1 VNWRQLDLNLIV
13 IFDAVAQERS
23 AGRAASRLNMT
34 QPALSH
40 ALARLRSSLGDEL
53 FVRTPTGMEPT
64 PYAERLAGPV
74 RAALEGLRIGLE
86 GAADFDPAT
95 AEHRFALAV
104 DNSAALLLTAPLAAA
119 VAAEA
124 PGVSLDV
131 RPSGTLDLAERLD
144 RGELDLALGGLAAPG
159 ERFADLRLFESG
171 FAALVR
177 RGHPAAHNGA
187 LDLDALGAFPHLAL
201 SSTGEGTDFV
211 DTELAQHG
219 LARRIAL
226 RAPLLATSAALAQ
239 SDMIAVIGERS
250 AREFARLAP
259 LEALR
264 LPFES
269 PKLTTAMLWHR
280 RLDDVAAHRW
290 LRSLALKVAR
300 SV

>member
-1 VNWRQLDLNLIV
+1 
-13 IFDAVAQERS
+13 
-23 AGRAASRLNMT
+23 
-34 QPALSH
+34 
-40 ALARLRSSLGDEL
+40 
-53 FVRTPTGMEPT
+53 MEPT

-74 RAALEGLRIGLE
+74 RAALEGLRLGLE
-86 GAADFDPAT
+86 GAAEFDAAT
-95 AEHRFALAV
+95 AERRFALAV

-124 PGVSLDV
+124 PGVTLDV

-171 FAALVR
+171 FAALVSR
-177 RGHPAAHNGA
+177 AHPAAQDGA
-187 LDLDALGAFPHLAL
+187 LTLDALGAFPHLAL

-211 DTELAQHG
+211 DAELAQHG
-219 LARRIAL
+219 LERHIAL
-226 RAPLLATSAALAQ
+226 RAPLLATPAALAQ
-239 SDMIAVIGERS
+239 SDMIAVIGERA

-259 LEALR
+259 LEVLR

-269 PKLTTAMLWHR
+269 PKLITAMLWHR

-290 LRSLALKVAR
+290 LRSLVMKVAR
-300 SV
+300 AA